1 MSKDESSVLGTKA
14 GKQKGNIR
22 VITPYMIF
30 KISLSKFKIKI
41 NLSLY
46 TDKVILYLF
55 STKVFENKYFGHF
68 IYVYC

>member
-22 VITPYMIF
+22 LITPYIS

-41 NLSLY
+41 NWSLY